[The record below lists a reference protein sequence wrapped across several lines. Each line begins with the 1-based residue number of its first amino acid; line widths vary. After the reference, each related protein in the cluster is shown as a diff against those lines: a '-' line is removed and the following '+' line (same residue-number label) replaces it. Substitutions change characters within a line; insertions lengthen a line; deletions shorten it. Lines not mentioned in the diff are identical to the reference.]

1 MSRIDQND
9 KVVIMPYSY
18 VFNQES
24 FYKQVIDIH
33 LLLQTFFRRMEAP
46 LWNKIVKKKIFDFEP
61 LSDRVRNMHIWKIW
75 CYQPFDLS

>member
-33 LLLQTFFRRMEAP
+33 LLLQTFFQKNGGSFVEQNSKEEN
-46 LWNKIVKKKIFDFEP
+46 L
-61 LSDRVRNMHIWKIW
+61 
-75 CYQPFDLS
+75 